1 MSQKQTVHLRMPSA
15 GRSRDGAERWSRASI
30 GARGKAMLLSAGLIA
45 VTLVVGWLVWSMV
58 EWGRGRTPGYR
69 LTGLRVVRR
78 SDGRPARFGR
88 TVVRQVCCLV
98 LVLPTLVVCGLV
110 ALAFVM
116 GASAPDGLFRQARR
130 APWDLVAGTDVVSE
144 SGTGAARTAFILGEF
159 PIDEAAAERT
169 RLGAL
174 N

>member
-1 MSQKQTVHLRMPSA
+1 MSPEQTLHLGTPS
-15 GRSRDGAERWSRASI
+15 GGPSRDGAERRSPASMGTRA
-30 GARGKAMLLSAGLIA
+30 KALLLSAGLIV

-58 EWGRGRTPGYR
+58 EWGRGSTPGYR

-78 SDGRPARFGR
+78 SDGRPARLGR
-88 TVVRQVCCLV
+88 TLVRQVCCLV
-98 LVLPTLVVCGLV
+98 LVVPTLVVCGLV
-110 ALAFVM
+110 AVAFVM
-116 GASAPDGLFRQARR
+116 GASAPDDLFRQARR

-144 SGTGAARTAFILGEF
+144 SGTGPPRRAIILGEF
-159 PIDEAAAERT
+159 PIDEAAPERN